1 MYESLTSFGKSLFS
15 PQGHNRVGDS
25 FATLGEQSNHHLHNA
40 TILNRDQ
47 KTIFH
52 SLSLEKELKVNRR
65 LLKKPSDRAKML
77 NQPSVS
83 LYGNADLNSG
93 SHPAL

>member
-1 MYESLTSFGKSLFS
+1 VYESLTSFGKSLFS

-52 SLSLEKELKVNRR
+52 SLALEK
-65 LLKKPSDRAKML
+65 
-77 NQPSVS
+77 
-83 LYGNADLNSG
+83 
-93 SHPAL
+93 